1 MDIEV
6 SGCHRAAA
14 YEVGILGH
22 ACHGT
27 PVVRFRYDTGR
38 YFLGDE
44 VEEIIE
50 DDRDLLLPADRPLH
64 EIRDNLR
71 QDRHRIRRPSTLRRP
86 RRREEGNEEG
96 DT

>member
-1 MDIEV
+1 MKKV
-6 SGCHRAAA
+6 
-14 YEVGILGH
+14 
-22 ACHGT
+22 T
-27 PVVRFRYDTGR
+27 PESSCLRWPLSSSH
-38 YFLGDE
+38 FLGDE

-50 DDRDLLLPADRPLH
+50 DDRDLLLPAERPLH

-71 QDRHRIRRPSTLRRP
+71 QDRHRICRPSTLRSP